1 MISCMEADHIRTIR
15 DRCRMQRSF
24 LVSKEKPMRKYIKK
38 QILEI
43 VNTLF
48 SANQLLKKLITQN
61 SNDKIDVLLQDMQS
75 AAIEVGET
83 IEKTREEGT
92 ETVRQLEKLCELIW
106 QTSQAS
112 MDEKKQLC
120 KVMNRKLGIIQEQIK
135 AIPERSEV
143 VFLPY
148 KASMWDSLE
157 SVWKAADKDENCDA
171 YVIPIPYFD
180 KNPDGK
186 LGAMHY
192 EGELFPDYVS
202 ITDWQKYDLKGRHP
216 EIIYIHNPYD
226 EYNHVTS
233 VHPEFYSD
241 VIKPFTDKLVY
252 IPYYVCSERT
262 MEVNCVQKGVL
273 YADIVVVQSD
283 NIRKEYI
290 KYCKNAVGES
300 FSDDKVL
307 ALGSP
312 KFDKVIKNDNNLSN
326 INEEWKQF
334 AKNRKV
340 ILYNTHLNIFLKY
353 GEEAL
358 TKLESVFNFFKQR
371 SDAVLLWRPHP
382 LCKATLE
389 AMRPE
394 LYERYTALENQYI
407 SEKIGIYD
415 DGVDMYPAMR
425 MADAY
430 YGDESSLINLF
441 GMTGKPVCIQNVDVK
456 DYHFGGK
463 EGNLS
468 FESMYADGELTYFSN
483 KDFNQLACMNI
494 KNGKVELLGEFP
506 DVELKQQRISQNM
519 GMWKEKLWI
528 IPSNA
533 RIIYKYDLVGGSWE
547 EFKLPEA
554 MLQEDKKSLFFSGI
568 QIGQFFYAFGC
579 SRFMVM
585 KLDMETGKIEWNEN
599 GKEQYYKLADSTKSS
614 IICRQDCCTVDGKIY
629 TASVQGN
636 VIMEYDCGLHV
647 TNFFQVG
654 DVDNI
659 YTTIC
664 YDGKSFWLSGN
675 GSSIIRWNKENG
687 AVKEIDIDIDG
698 YRKDSRVAF
707 ASSLYFQGY
716 IWLFAYSANMNI
728 RINVETEVIEKVF
741 VFPED
746 YSYTVPVRVL
756 NGWTR
761 DDKVCFVDAEK
772 FSIVEIDMNN
782 GISSTPV
789 YSEVRDIWKYFWEP
803 EKSSSYLD
811 YIHREGRNYY
821 KQLGSYIQYVMSK
834 ENTRNE
840 SQKELFLHF
849 TKFPQGNAGEMIH
862 RKMMEE

>member
-1 MISCMEADHIRTIR
+1 
-15 DRCRMQRSF
+15 
-24 LVSKEKPMRKYIKK
+24 MRKYIKK

-106 QTSQAS
+106 QTSQAP
-112 MDEKKQLC
+112 MNEKKQLY

-216 EIIYIHNPYD
+216 EIIYFHNPYD

-273 YADIVVVQSD
+273 YADIVVAQSD

-371 SDAVLLWRPHP
+371 SDTVLLWRPHP

-415 DGVDMYPAMR
+415 DEVDMYPAMR

-430 YGDESSLINLF
+430 YGDRSSLINLF
-441 GMTGKPVCIQNVDVK
+441 GMTGKPVCIQNVEVK

-463 EGNLS
+463 EGNLR
-468 FESMYADGELTYFSN
+468 FEGAYIGNDSIYFSN
-483 KDFNQLACMNI
+483 KDYNELVHI
-494 KNGKVELLGEFP
+494 DITNGKTNLLGKFP
-506 DVELKQQRISQNM
+506 DLERKQQGITRNI
-519 GMWKEKLWI
+519 GMWKDKLWM
-528 IPSNA
+528 IPFEP
-533 RIIYKYDLVGGSWE
+533 RCIYMYDLNCKQWE
-547 EFKLPEA
+547 EISLPEA
-554 MLQEDKKSLFFSGI
+554 LRQKKVKGLFFAGI
-568 QIGQFFYAFGC
+568 QIDRFYYAFGC
-579 SRFMVM
+579 FCFGVL
-585 KLDMETGKIEWNEN
+585 KLDMETGETEWNES
-599 GKEQYYKLADSTKSS
+599 GKEQYYKLVDTSNTDMV
-614 IICRQDCCTVDGKIY
+614 CRQDCCMVDGKIY

-636 VIMEYDCGLHV
+636 VIIEYNCDLK
-647 TNFFQVG
+647 TNNFYQVG
-654 DVDNI
+654 DSHNR

-664 YDGKSFWLSGN
+664 HDGSFFWLTGN
-675 GSSIIRWNKENG
+675 MQKIIKWNKETYEI
-687 AVKEIDIDIDG
+687 KEIGINIEK
-698 YRKDSRVAF
+698 YRQDMEIAF
-707 ASSLYFQGY
+707 GTSLYAEGY
-716 IWLFAYSANMNI
+716 VWLFASSANMNI
-728 RINVETEVIEKVF
+728 RINASTEAIEEVYAF
-741 VFPED
+741 SRP
-746 YSYTVPVRVL
+746 YGCLNPVRVL
-756 NGWTR
+756 KSWTKN
-761 DDKVCFVDAEK
+761 DKIYFVDADE

-789 YSEVRDIWKYFWEP
+789 YAEVRDIWKYFWEP
-803 EKSSSYLD
+803 EKSSTYLD
-811 YIHREGRNYY
+811 YIHSEERNYY

-849 TKFPQGNAGEMIH
+849 AKFPQGNAGEMIH